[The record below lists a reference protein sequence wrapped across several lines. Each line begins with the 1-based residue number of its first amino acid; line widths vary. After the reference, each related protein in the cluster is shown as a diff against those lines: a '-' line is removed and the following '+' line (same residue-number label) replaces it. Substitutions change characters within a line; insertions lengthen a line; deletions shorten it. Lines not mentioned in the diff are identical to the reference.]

1 MKSYDEGYRSVK
13 EKYQKRLSEK
23 GEQQH
28 ENFKIVINN
37 RFDRRRFAS
46 IATVAVVFVLLV
58 AVVLPISLMNGFG
71 DFFNPG
77 GNFSSSD
84 SSETSIDLQNGYPI
98 QSGIWGIE
106 YKCSNFESVDTL
118 KLRPHSVTI
127 TSYEELQINFGYLQV
142 YSDMGVK
149 QLFDALSIYDQNFF
163 RDQALVFLTVFEPS
177 STTKRD
183 VEVAEKVY
191 SQERTNETTIFLIDK
206 SPSEMKNDEE
216 AIWSYLI
223 PIPAENALNEKY
235 IKIIDKEEDYNKQ
248 PVLIRDSGVLKTELT
263 YLSDKII
270 VEEKATPDDL
280 RSFSFS
286 AELYCIYGNYKNPS
300 GMMLSYAEI
309 IDQNGNVIMHSQD
322 QNPQYNRLF
331 GPIEQG
337 KTETWGYYFSE
348 SVVQRPYSM
357 PVFPAGTYDIRIVA
371 PGAKDLYIEDAILI
385 EDSSDVSELKK
396 DYPIQSGVWGI
407 QQKNGDPYYS
417 SITITSREEI
427 QLYIE
432 QCRAAGSTVDEQ
444 LFNALSV
451 YDNNFFIKNALIV
464 LTAFEPSSS
473 TKRDIEI
480 THQPVNGISISLT
493 DTDPLAL
500 KEATIAVW
508 TYLIPIPA
516 ERAFDQKFIESDL
529 RYQEVEQDDNMDNNP
544 PIKDSSL
551 YKVEVETD
559 IEKVIKK
566 SSNGEKRKITI
577 TVTIKCISGTYYTG
591 NGAGL
596 RAPDVTIYN
605 KSGKRVLYSNYTNDL
620 NILKRGESNVMQFDF
635 YESETLSPN
644 TMYEFPSGSYD
655 VKITNQGIK
664 DVYIKDAFIVE

>member
-37 RFDRRRFAS
+37 SFDRRRFAS
-46 IATVAVVFVLLV
+46 ITTVAVVFVLLV

-77 GNFSSSD
+77 GNFASSD

-106 YKCSNFESVDTL
+106 YKCGNLGFIDTL

-322 QNPQYNRLF
+322 QIPEYNRLF

-348 SVVQRPYSM
+348 SVVQRKYSM

-371 PGAKDLYIEDAILI
+371 PGTKDLYIEDAII
-385 EDSSDVSELKK
+385 IKGSNVFKTELTYLDEKIIVEEK
-396 DYPIQSGVWGI
+396 TSQEEKRSFKVRVNLKYTEGTYS
-407 QQKNGDPYYS
+407 YY
-417 SITITSREEI
+417 
-427 QLYIE
+427 
-432 QCRAAGSTVDEQ
+432 G
-444 LFNALSV
+444 
-451 YDNNFFIKNALIV
+451 
-464 LTAFEPSSS
+464 SS
-473 TKRDIEI
+473 TKRQPYVEI
-480 THQPVNGISISLT
+480 IDKDGNVILNNSVQLMTADYGLRTFTAGDEFNFGI
-493 DTDPLAL
+493 
-500 KEATIAVW
+500 
-508 TYLIPIPA
+508 Y
-516 ERAFDQKFIESDL
+516 FGESG
-529 RYQEVEQDDNMDNNP
+529 
-544 PIKDSSL
+544 I
-551 YKVEVETD
+551 
-559 IEKVIKK
+559 K
-566 SSNGEKRKITI
+566 SSETMPEFPA
-577 TVTIKCISGTYYTG
+577 GTYDI
-591 NGAGL
+591 
-596 RAPDVTIYN
+596 R
-605 KSGKRVLYSNYTNDL
+605 
-620 NILKRGESNVMQFDF
+620 
-635 YESETLSPN
+635 
-644 TMYEFPSGSYD
+644 
-655 VKITNQGIK
+655 ITNPGAEEL
-664 DVYIKDAFIVE
+664 YIKDAIIIKDDVVVDDNFAIHFETWIIGERKNVFDTFDGYIQKDLVTKGIAKKDYTITKAELDEIYRNIYQIKDIKQEMTSDNLSKDNNRVAVSPMTYYVITFSADGMTYTIKGDYTSFHYKDSSPEAEAFCKAVDFLNNFMHSTDVYKSMPKAEGGYD